1 MYLKKIRFYPF
12 NTLNNNYYSLNE
24 YEKHK
29 KNSPLYESIFLYL
42 I

>member
-12 NTLNNNYYSLNE
+12 NTLNYYSLNE
-24 YEKHK
+24 YK
-29 KNSPLYESIFLYL
+29 KIKNFPLYERVIFLFNL